1 MAGLAAD
8 LHYRIKREAA
18 ACQSA
23 FASHAPLCL
32 ALRRLQHPH
41 ELANAL
47 QILVDANTFE
57 LWGPV
62 GYGGQTLSPVASAYT
77 PSAGNATANSTLYR
91 SVGFRTM
98 ELVREPRTET
108 FTLEVQL
115 ESFYFRV
122 NGVPIFARG
131 ALRPRPGCS
140 GNATVPEPPHRFEK
154 SCAFLQLGRWT
165 M

>member
-1 MAGLAAD
+1 M
-8 LHYRIKREAA
+8 
-18 ACQSA
+18 
-23 FASHAPLCL
+23 
-32 ALRRLQHPH
+32 
-41 ELANAL
+41 
-47 QILVDANTFE
+47 DANTFE
-57 LWGPV
+57 LWWPV
-62 GYGGQTLSPVASAYT
+62 GYGGQTLYPFAIAYT

-131 ALRPRPGCS
+131 AHRPRLD
-140 GNATVPEPPHRFEK
+140 ALEVLLFQ
-154 SCAFLQLGRWT
+154 SCHTA
-165 M
+165 